1 MIFHKNKFKKQLQIK
16 GYANS
21 SIESYIRRLEHYEK
35 WCKLKQ
41 SIKIESDKV
50 LAYQYFKYLQQR
62 TSNSRTLN
70 RELQP
75 LKLYYRLC
83 RKNNPFEFIYVT
95 SHKAIIVTNFFNKE
109 ELENIYDNYPQN
121 SIYEIRDKV
130 LLSFYIFQGVK
141 SREAKNIETS
151 DIDLNGSKILLRGDK
166 RTNQRKIG
174 LNIKQIL
181 LLNEY
186 INNHRVELLGRRKSN
201 QLIIISNS
209 NFAQQNLLQRLSEK
223 LKKSING
230 FEALSQIRA
239 SIIHNWVKEYDLRK
253 AQYLSVHRYIS
264 TTEKFIVKYLK
275 ELQNAVDN
283 FSPL

>member
-1 MIFHKNKFKKQLQIK
+1 MIFHKHKFKKQLQIK

-21 SIESYIRRLEHYEK
+21 SIYSYIRRLEHYEQ

-41 SIKIESDKV
+41 NNKIESDKA
-50 LAYQYFKYLQQR
+50 LAYQYLKHLHKR

-75 LKLYYRLC
+75 LKLYYKLC
-83 RKNNPFEFIYVT
+83 RKDNPFEFIYV
-95 SHKAIIVTNFFNKE
+95 KRRKEIIKTNFFSKE
-109 ELENIYDNYPQN
+109 ELEQIYDDYPQS

-141 SREAKNIETS
+141 SSEAKNIE
-151 DIDLNGSKILLRGDK
+151 IQDLNLIGYKILLRGDK

-186 INNHRVELLGRRKSN
+186 LNSHRRKLLKRRKSN
-201 QLIIISNS
+201 QLIIASNS
-209 NFAQQNLLQRLSEK
+209 NFAQQNLLQRVSAK
-223 LKKSING
+223 LKKTVYG
-230 FEALSQIRA
+230 YEALSQLRA
-239 SIIHNWVKEYDLRK
+239 SVVHQWTKEYDLRK
-253 AQYLSVHRYIS
+253 AQYLSGHRYIS
-264 TTEKFIVKYLK
+264 TTEKFIIKDLK
-275 ELQNAVDN
+275 ELQKAVDDY
-283 FSPL
+283 FPF